1 MYMFS
6 YVNVFGVP
14 VPQPSSVSVY
24 LRVRVKSTV
33 YVNPS
38 LLVTGSPVHRD
49 NSLLKLLVFSHSVLG
64 MLPVA
69 GYECEHWTSSSVFKE
84 TIWQSFFTHA
94 GTKWIP

>member
-1 MYMFS
+1 MSTVFMYMFS

-49 NSLLKLLVFSHSVLG
+49 RIIHQKDEQILLHGDGVRSLRLR
-64 MLPVA
+64 P
-69 GYECEHWTSSSVFKE
+69 
-84 TIWQSFFTHA
+84 
-94 GTKWIP
+94 